1 MTLIRGVRLLQMP
14 PSTLGKSL
22 SDPDVPAGNNGFD
35 NANCDLI
42 MHVNDVLLGAE
53 NNRYSSPYRITVLMQ
68 HYLVYMHC
76 GIEPCGKQYAV
87 SHECT

>member
-1 MTLIRGVRLLQMP
+1 MP
-14 PSTLGKSL
+14 TSTLGKSL

-53 NNRYSSPYRITVLMQ
+53 SNRYDSQPRIARLMRRTTRCTCMSALGLAEA
-68 HYLVYMHC
+68 YGSLC
-76 GIEPCGKQYAV
+76 AV
-87 SHECT
+87 TLS